1 MRADESLADN
11 GQYFIINAPQRKG
24 EIKGTGKVSSGILS
38 VRNTECFLKRLSN
51 WSDFIVARLLHKQT
65 QQFLKQIY

>member
-1 MRADESLADN
+1 MHSGAKLNLKPKRYRCIRADESLADN

-38 VRNTECFLKRLSN
+38 VRNTQNVFSKG
-51 WSDFIVARLLHKQT
+51 FQT
-65 QQFLKQIY
+65 GQIS